1 MSRIIDIGVRLR
13 LQTLF
18 SLAIWLI
25 QLQAQLISSIQQ
37 LFSERRGSFFAV
49 LGNWRRLIN
58 RQAHFLCAGCG
69 GMGGESHAT
78 LGNILLALAFRCC
91 LTDLSLLEVATV
103 R

>member
-18 SLAIWLI
+18 SLARYLI

-37 LFSERRGSFFAV
+37 LFAKARKFFAV
-49 LGNWRRLIN
+49 LGNWRGLIN
-58 RQAHFLCAGCG
+58 RQAHVLCAGCG

-78 LGNILLALAFRCC
+78 LGNILLVRRSAAAELTLAM
-91 LTDLSLLEVATV
+91 LEIATV